1 MTLEGNL
8 MLMAGT
14 LGILMIIA
22 LVRVIL
28 GRTAADRMV
37 AADTI
42 NTLVVAALV
51 VLGTAYGEIIY
62 IDVAI
67 VYAMLAFVTTIFV
80 SRYMEGSK

>member
-1 MTLEGNL
+1 MSMETTLLALSGGMVLL
-8 MLMAGT
+8 ML
-14 LGILMIIA
+14 IA
-22 LVRVIL
+22 VVRVIL
-28 GRTAADRMV
+28 GRTAPDRMV

-51 VLGTAYGEIIY
+51 LLGVSFKEIIY

-80 SRYMEGSK
+80 SKSLEGGK